1 MGEAMTAMVK
11 AAAPL
16 KEKNMRRLAV
26 VMVANF
32 VAYTVLV
39 LGQALIT
46 NDWYATA
53 KAIIDLLPAGLGLV
67 LMSVANALVDP
78 MTKARLVFWRWAQPL
93 PGSRA
98 FTVHIKKDPRINV
111 SALRAKLGDFP
122 KSEKEQNG
130 VWYKLYK
137 SVESEPAV
145 EHAHKEYLFTRDWT
159 SLAAMMVI
167 LLGALAFWQAPL
179 MTAAIYFAGLV
190 LQYLLVRLAA
200 ANYGQRFVT
209 TVLATKSAKD

>member
-1 MGEAMTAMVK
+1 MATTAKPATAV
-11 AAAPL
+11 PL
-16 KEKNMRRLAV
+16 KEKNMRRLVIV
-26 VMVANF
+26 VVANF
-32 VAYTVLV
+32 LAYTVLV
-39 LGQALIT
+39 RGQALIS
-46 NDWYATA
+46 NDWYSTA

-67 LMSVANALVDP
+67 LMSVANNLVDP
-78 MTKARLVFWRWAQPL
+78 MTKARLVFWRWSYPL

-98 FTVHIKKDPRINV
+98 FTVHIKKDPRINIP
-111 SALRAKLGDFP
+111 ALRAKLGDFP

-145 EHAHKEYLFTRDWT
+145 EHAHKEYLFTRDWAA
-159 SLAAMMVI
+159 LAAMMVVV
-167 LLGALAFWQAPL
+167 LGALAFWQAPL
-179 MTAAIYFAGLV
+179 ITAAIYFGGLV

-209 TVLATKSAKD
+209 TVLAIKSAKD